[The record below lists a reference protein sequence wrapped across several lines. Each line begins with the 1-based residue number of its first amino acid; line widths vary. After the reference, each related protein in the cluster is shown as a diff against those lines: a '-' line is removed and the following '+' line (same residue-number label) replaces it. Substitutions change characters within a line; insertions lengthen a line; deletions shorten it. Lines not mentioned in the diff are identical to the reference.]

1 MTTLKNLE
9 VSIRLDFMQVLLSM
23 IKTFRIYFKNIL
35 LHYYILQNVLLKQF
49 LYVCSRKS
57 ELH

>member
-35 LHYYILQNVLLKQF
+35 YYYIITFCKM
-49 LYVCSRKS
+49 YY
-57 ELH
+57 